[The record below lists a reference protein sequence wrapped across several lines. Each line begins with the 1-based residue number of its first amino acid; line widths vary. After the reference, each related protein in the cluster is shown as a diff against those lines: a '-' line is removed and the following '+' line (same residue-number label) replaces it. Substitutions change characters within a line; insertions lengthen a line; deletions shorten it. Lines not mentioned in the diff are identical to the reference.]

1 MPRRIWS
8 NPGNPT
14 AGVATQLGISRQQLR
29 EAIHKIKRDA
39 TLGATDRITIWDDG
53 TVTDESNVP
62 IGNVYEET

>member
-1 MPRRIWS
+1 MPWRIWS

-39 TLGATDRITIWDDG
+39 KLGATDRITYG
-53 TVTDESNVP
+53 TTAR
-62 IGNVYEET
+62 